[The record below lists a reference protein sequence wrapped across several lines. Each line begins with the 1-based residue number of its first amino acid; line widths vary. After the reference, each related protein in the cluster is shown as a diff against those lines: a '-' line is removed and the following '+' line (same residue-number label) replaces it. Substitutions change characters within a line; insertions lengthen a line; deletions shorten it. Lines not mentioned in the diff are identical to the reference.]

1 MAEENNIPKVYD
13 PAAVEKKWYAYW
25 VEHGFFHQ
33 PVDKSRKPFSVVIPP
48 PNITGKLHMGHAL
61 DNTLQDIL
69 VRWHRMMGDN
79 TCWLPGYDHAGLATQ
94 IKVEEELKKKEN
106 LTRYDLGREKFLER
120 VWQWKEEYGDR
131 IVTQLKSLG
140 ISCDWDRQ
148 RFTMDEGLSRAVREA
163 FVSLYEKGLIYK
175 GTRIINWCVNCRTAL
190 SDVEVEHQ
198 DDEGHLWYVNY
209 PIEGE
214 AGRYLQIATSRPET
228 IPGDTA
234 VAVNPK
240 DERYKD
246 LVGKQVRLPIMDRLI
261 PIVADEYVDLEFGTG
276 AVKITPA
283 HDPND
288 YEVGQR
294 QKLPSLTVIGLD
306 GKMTADAGK
315 YEGED
320 RYECRKHI
328 VQDLKDLGL
337 LVKIEDAPHAVGHC
351 QRCHHVVEPLI
362 STQWFV
368 KMKPLVKA
376 AVECVEDGRIQFVP
390 NRFTKTYTNW
400 MDNIHDW
407 CISRQIWWGHRI
419 PVWYCDDCGKQ
430 MASRTDLTECPHC
443 HSHNIHQ
450 DEDALDTWFSSGL
463 WPFSTF
469 GWPDKTDELQ
479 QFYPTSVLVTGYD
492 IIFFW
497 VARMITMGMEFMKEI
512 PFKHVFIH
520 GLVRDEQGR
529 KMSKSLGNGIDPLE
543 VVDKYGA
550 DTLRFMLITG
560 NTPGNDM
567 RFYWNRI
574 EATRNF
580 ANKIWNASRFALM
593 NLDGYDASAKRAP
606 LTLADRWILSRL
618 QHTIK
623 DVSSFLEKFELG
635 EAGRLIY
642 DFIWGEVCDWY
653 IELIKHRL
661 YDKEHP
667 EERSTAQFVLCRV
680 LGDAMKLL
688 HPYMP
693 FITEEI
699 WQHLPHEGES
709 IMIAPW
715 PVADESLMDESVE
728 SGMTVM
734 MDAIK
739 AIRNMRAEVNAA
751 PGKKAPATILVE
763 PAFRSVFEGH
773 PEYVERL
780 GTVDTLT
787 LGDINDE
794 APENAMTAVVTGAK
808 VYLPLKGLIDVEKE
822 MKRLTKELDGAKKE
836 LSRIEGKLSNE
847 GFLAK
852 APEAVVEKEKAKK
865 EDVKARLTA
874 LEDQLK
880 ELQKLQ

>member
-1 MAEENNIPKVYD
+1 M
-13 PAAVEKKWYAYW
+13 
-25 VEHGFFHQ
+25 
-33 PVDKSRKPFSVVIPP
+33 
-48 PNITGKLHMGHAL
+48 
-61 DNTLQDIL
+61 
-69 VRWHRMMGDN
+69 
-79 TCWLPGYDHAGLATQ
+79 
-94 IKVEEELKKKEN
+94 
-106 LTRYDLGREKFLER
+106 
-120 VWQWKEEYGDR
+120 
-131 IVTQLKSLG
+131 TQLKSLG

-463 WPFSTF
+463 WP
-469 GWPDKTDELQ
+469 L
-479 QFYPTSVLVTGYD
+479 
-492 IIFFW
+492 
-497 VARMITMGMEFMKEI
+497 A
-512 PFKHVFIH
+512 
-520 GLVRDEQGR
+520 GR
-529 KMSKSLGNGIDPLE
+529 
-543 VVDKYGA
+543 
-550 DTLRFMLITG
+550 
-560 NTPGNDM
+560 
-567 RFYWNRI
+567 
-574 EATRNF
+574 TRRTNC
-580 ANKIWNASRFALM
+580 
-593 NLDGYDASAKRAP
+593 
-606 LTLADRWILSRL
+606 
-618 QHTIK
+618 
-623 DVSSFLEKFELG
+623 SSF
-635 EAGRLIY
+635 
-642 DFIWGEVCDWY
+642 
-653 IELIKHRL
+653 
-661 YDKEHP
+661 
-667 EERSTAQFVLCRV
+667 
-680 LGDAMKLL
+680 
-688 HPYMP
+688 
-693 FITEEI
+693 
-699 WQHLPHEGES
+699 
-709 IMIAPW
+709 
-715 PVADESLMDESVE
+715 
-728 SGMTVM
+728 
-734 MDAIK
+734 
-739 AIRNMRAEVNAA
+739 IRRA
-751 PGKKAPATILVE
+751 
-763 PAFRSVFEGH
+763 SW
-773 PEYVERL
+773 
-780 GTVDTLT
+780 
-787 LGDINDE
+787 
-794 APENAMTAVVTGAK
+794 
-808 VYLPLKGLIDVEKE
+808 
-822 MKRLTKELDGAKKE
+822 
-836 LSRIEGKLSNE
+836 
-847 GFLAK
+847 
-852 APEAVVEKEKAKK
+852 
-865 EDVKARLTA
+865 
-874 LEDQLK
+874 
-880 ELQKLQ
+880 